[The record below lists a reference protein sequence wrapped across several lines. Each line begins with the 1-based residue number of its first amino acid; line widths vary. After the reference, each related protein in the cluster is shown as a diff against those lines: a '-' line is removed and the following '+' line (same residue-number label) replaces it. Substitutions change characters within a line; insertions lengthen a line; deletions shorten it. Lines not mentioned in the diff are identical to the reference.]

1 MLSINSLIEEDMNA
15 KMGNSS
21 TKQRSEQQR
30 SKETKYKILS
40 AAIKEFSSAGFEGV
54 STRAI
59 AGRAGVN
66 HTLITHHFGSKEDLW
81 KAAAKAIF
89 DTYTEESEK
98 RLEELGSVEEDTSVR
113 ELLKHYIEFSA
124 QFPDFHRF
132 MMQANQGDSDRL
144 NWFTDEYI
152 RPHADSELDLLK
164 QAQKFGWMPQG
175 DSLHIRYIFIGA
187 VNSIF
192 TFAPQFA
199 RISSK
204 DPFSKEIIEQH
215 VNYVMSLFEVKKE
228 TLLV

>member
-1 MLSINSLIEEDMNA
+1 MTEKVD
-15 KMGNSS
+15 NSS
-21 TKQRSEQQR
+21 NKRSEQKR
-30 SKETKYKILS
+30 SIETKCKILD
-40 AAIKEFSSAGFEGV
+40 AALKEFASSGFEGV

-59 AGRAGVN
+59 ASRAGVN

-89 DTYTEESEK
+89 ETYTEESEK
-98 RLEELGSVEEDTSVR
+98 RISTLGDVDEDVVVY
-113 ELLKHYIEFSA
+113 ELLKHYVEFSA

-152 RPHADSELDLLK
+152 RPNADSELNLLK
-164 QAQKFGWMPQG
+164 QAQRYGLMPKG

-199 RISSK
+199 RISGK
-204 DPFSKEIIEQH
+204 NPFSEEIVHQHIEYIFSIFKQP
-215 VNYVMSLFEVKKE
+215 K
-228 TLLV
+228 